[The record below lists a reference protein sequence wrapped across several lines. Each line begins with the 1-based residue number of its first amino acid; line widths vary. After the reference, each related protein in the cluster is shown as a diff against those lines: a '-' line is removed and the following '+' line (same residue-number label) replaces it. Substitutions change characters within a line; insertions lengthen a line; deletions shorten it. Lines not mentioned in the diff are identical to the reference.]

1 LAPVRRS
8 HWFFVFPVATIVG
21 LSACSSSSG
30 SKGTAPTP
38 PAHETTTT
46 GAPTPTTSRIPTSV
60 ELARVATGLDS
71 PVALAWRANDPRLY
85 VAEQS
90 GKVRLIDNGRA
101 LPTPVLALDVSSGNE
116 QGLLGIAFSLDGTK
130 LYVDFTD
137 PDGDS
142 HVVEYTMNGDI
153 ADVTQPRELLFRD
166 QPFANHNGGE
176 LLMARDGTLYI
187 GFGDGGGAGDPS
199 RNGQNLDTWLG
210 KILRIDPK
218 PTGNAPYTVPES
230 NPFVGQRGREPEI
243 WAYGLRNPWRFAF
256 DRATNAMWIGDVGQN
271 RYEEIDYAP
280 ARGRG
285 ANYGWSI
292 REALH
297 EYNDGPSAGLTDP
310 IVELD
315 HSDGWCAV
323 VGGYVY
329 RGKAIPELNGVY
341 VYGDNCR
348 TPLVGLVQRNG
359 HVTEQRELGVDVDA
373 LTTFGEDANG
383 ELYAAA
389 RGGSVYRLVAG

>member
-1 LAPVRRS
+1 LAPVRRP

-21 LSACSSSSG
+21 LSAC
-30 SKGTAPTP
+30 
-38 PAHETTTT
+38 
-46 GAPTPTTSRIPTSV
+46 GAPTPTTLSRVPTSV
-60 ELARVATGLDS
+60 KLAKIATGLDS

-90 GKVRLIDNGRA
+90 GKVRLIDNGRV
-101 LPTPVLALDVSSGNE
+101 LPTPVLALDVSRGNE

-137 PDGDS
+137 PAGDS
-142 HVVEYTMNGDI
+142 HVVEYKMHGDI
-153 ADVTQPRELLFRD
+153 ADVAQHRDLLFQD
-166 QPFANHNGGE
+166 QPFPNHNGGE

-210 KILRIDPK
+210 KILRIDPT
-218 PTGNAPYTVPES
+218 PNGDAPYTVPES
-230 NPFVGQRGREPEI
+230 NPFVGQRGRKPEI
-243 WAYGLRNPWRFAF
+243 WAYGLRNPWRFSF

-271 RYEEIDYAP
+271 RYEEVDYAP

-297 EYNDGPSAGLTDP
+297 VYNDGPREGLTDP

-315 HSDGWCAV
+315 HVDGWCAL

-329 RGKAIPELNGVY
+329 RGAAIPKLKGVY

-348 TPLVGLVQRNG
+348 KPLVGLVQRNG
-359 HVTEQRELGVDVDA
+359 QVTEQHQLGIDVDA

-383 ELYAAA
+383 ELYVAA